1 MGTILPG
8 PRPEPISPM
17 TPVPVP
23 CGARVRRGEFVQRVA
38 SLRPSSAAALL
49 AALLALVLA
58 GCNATPDKRVLQYL
72 NTDGFGNRYSG
83 NAEEEN
89 WVAINDGIGID
100 DPYNPE
106 LRIEKATVDIDG
118 TVILPELGAVVVA
131 GLTRTQIEALLMEK
145 YSPYY
150 DLLDIKIRIFT
161 NNKKFFIF
169 GEVEQSGQKDFL
181 GDLTLFE
188 AIMQAVPK
196 TDSAN
201 LGRVRLIRADPRD
214 PFIQYFDVSDMFT
227 RGDST
232 FNVHVRERDIIYVPP
247 TMLAEFGYFLDSLL
261 FPVKF
266 VLTSLSSAI
275 FSYNALANGRYYG
288 GGYNNNNNNGIF

>member
-1 MGTILPG
+1 MTLA
-8 PRPEPISPM
+8 SP
-17 TPVPVP
+17 VH
-23 CGARVRRGEFVQRVA
+23 RVRFVPRASSDVCASQAPRASFVQRA
-38 SLRPSSAAALL
+38 GLL
-49 AALLALVLA
+49 LMTCLALWLT

-89 WVAINDGIGID
+89 WVAIKDSIGLD
-100 DPYNPE
+100 DPYQPE
-106 LRIEKATVDIDG
+106 LKIDRAEVDIDG

-150 DLLDIKIRIFT
+150 DLLDIKVRIFT
-161 NNKKFFIF
+161 NNKKYFIF
-169 GEVEQSGQKDFL
+169 GEVTAPGEKDFP

-188 AIMQAVPK
+188 AIMQATPK

-201 LGRVRLIRADPRD
+201 LGRVKLIRADPRD
-214 PFIQYFDVSDMFT
+214 PFIQYFDVSDIFT

-275 FSYNALANGRYYG
+275 FSYNALANGGYYG
-288 GGYNNNNNNGIF
+288 GGGGNNNNNNGIF

>member
-1 MGTILPG
+1 MS
-8 PRPEPISPM
+8 SPSF
-17 TPVPVP
+17 
-23 CGARVRRGEFVQRVA
+23 VRRV
-38 SLRPSSAAALL
+38 LL
-49 AALLALVLA
+49 IVWVLAGLGLA

-89 WVAINDGIGID
+89 WVAIGDRIGID
-100 DPYNPE
+100 DPYQDE
-106 LRIEKATVDIDG
+106 LKIESQEVDIDG

-145 YSPYY
+145 YSPYF
-150 DLLDIKIRIFT
+150 DLLDIKVRIFT
-161 NNKKFFIF
+161 QGKHYFIF
-169 GEVEQSGQKDFL
+169 GEVESPGQQLFQ

-188 AIMQAVPK
+188 AVMKAVPK
-196 TDSAN
+196 TDSGN

-214 PFIQYFDVSDMFT
+214 PFIQYFDVSDLFA

-232 FNVHVRERDIIYVPP
+232 FNVHVHERDIIYVPP

-275 FSYNALANGRYYG
+275 FSYSALQRGV
-288 GGYNNNNNNGIF
+288 GGYGANNRGGIF

>member
-1 MGTILPG
+1 MATEHGFPSL
-8 PRPEPISPM
+8 
-17 TPVPVP
+17 TPQ
-23 CGARVRRGEFVQRVA
+23 RSSVRGR
-38 SLRPSSAAALL
+38 SSDCHHGL
-49 AALLALVLA
+49 LVLLCFLGFWLS

-89 WVAINDGIGID
+89 WVAIGDSIGLD
-100 DPYNPE
+100 DPFNPE
-106 LRIEKATVDIDG
+106 LQIATTVVDIDG
-118 TVILPELGAVVVA
+118 TVVLPELGAVVVA

-145 YSPYY
+145 YSAYF
-150 DLLDIKIRIFT
+150 DRLDIKVRIFT
-161 NNKKFFIF
+161 RGKFYFIF
-169 GEVEQSGQKDFL
+169 GEVSGPGEQAFP

-188 AIMQAVPK
+188 AIMKAGPK
-196 TDSAN
+196 QDSAN

-214 PFIQYFDVSDMFT
+214 PFIQYFDVSDLFS

-261 FPVKF
+261 FPVKY

-275 FSYNALANGRYYG
+275 FSYNALRGGGNYG
-288 GGYNNNNNNGIF
+288 GGNNNNNGIF

>member
-1 MGTILPG
+1 MSAPG
-8 PRPEPISPM
+8 L
-17 TPVPVP
+17 
-23 CGARVRRGEFVQRVA
+23 ARR
-38 SLRPSSAAALL
+38 ALL
-49 AALLALVLA
+49 AVLVLFA
-58 GCNATPDKRVLQYL
+58 AGLCGCNATPDKRVLQYL

-89 WVAINDGIGID
+89 WVAIGDAIGIE
-100 DPYNPE
+100 DPYQNE
-106 LRIEKATVDIDG
+106 LRIERAEVDIDG
-118 TVILPELGAVVVA
+118 TVILPELGSVVVA

-150 DLLDIKIRIFT
+150 DLLDIKVRIFT
-161 NNKKFFIF
+161 QGKKYFIF
-169 GEVEQSGQKDFL
+169 GEVESPGEKAFP

-196 TDSAN
+196 TDSGN

-214 PFIQYFDVSDMFT
+214 AFIQTFDVSDLLT

-232 FNVHVRERDIIYVPP
+232 FNVHVHERDIIYVPP

-266 VLTSLSSAI
+266 VLESLSSAI
-275 FSYNALANGRYYG
+275 FSYNALQNGNYYG
-288 GGYNNNNNNGIF
+288 GHNNNNGIF

>member
-1 MGTILPG
+1 MSFL
-8 PRPEPISPM
+8 SP
-17 TPVPVP
+17 
-23 CGARVRRGEFVQRVA
+23 VQR
-38 SLRPSSAAALL
+38 ALL
-49 AALLALVLA
+49 LVWVLLGLGLC

-89 WVAINDGIGID
+89 WVAIGDEIGID
-100 DPYNPE
+100 DPYQEE
-106 LRIEKATVDIDG
+106 LQITRTKVDIDG

-131 GLTRTQIEALLMEK
+131 GLTRTQIESLLMEK

-150 DLLDIKIRIFT
+150 DLLDIKVRIFT
-161 NNKKFFIF
+161 GNKKYFIF
-169 GEVEQSGQKDFL
+169 GEVESPGMKEFP
-181 GDLTLFE
+181 GDPTLFE
-188 AIMQAVPK
+188 AVMQASPK
-196 TDSAN
+196 TDSGN

-214 PFIQYFDVSDMFT
+214 PFIQYFDLSDLFT

-232 FNVHVRERDIIYVPP
+232 FNVHVQERDIIYVPP
-247 TMLAEFGYFLDSLL
+247 TMLAEFGYFIDSLL

-275 FSYNALANGRYYG
+275 FSYTQLRRGVGGYGYGYG
-288 GGYNNNNNNGIF
+288 GAGIF

>member
-1 MGTILPG
+1 M
-8 PRPEPISPM
+8 ISQS
-17 TPVPVP
+17 PV
-23 CGARVRRGEFVQRVA
+23 R
-38 SLRPSSAAALL
+38 AALL
-49 AALLALVLA
+49 LVGLLLGFVLA

-89 WVAINDGIGID
+89 WVAIGDAIGLD
-100 DPYNPE
+100 DPYQDE
-106 LRIEKATVDIDG
+106 LQIARTEVDIDG

-150 DLLDIKIRIFT
+150 DLLDIKVRIFT
-161 NNKKFFIF
+161 QGKNYFIF
-169 GEVEQSGQKDFL
+169 GEVENPGLKEFP

-188 AIMQAVPK
+188 AVMAATPK
-196 TDSAN
+196 TDSGN

-214 PFIQYFDVSDMFT
+214 PFIQYFDLSDLFT

-232 FNVHVRERDIIYVPP
+232 FNVHVHERDIIYVPP

-275 FSYNALANGRYYG
+275 FSYTALQYG
-288 GGYNNNNNNGIF
+288 TGNRNNNNGGIF